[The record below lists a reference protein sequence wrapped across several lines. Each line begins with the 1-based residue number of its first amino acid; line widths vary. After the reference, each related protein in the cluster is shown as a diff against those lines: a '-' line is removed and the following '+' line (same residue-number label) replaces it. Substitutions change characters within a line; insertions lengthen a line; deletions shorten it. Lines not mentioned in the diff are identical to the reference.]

1 MTTKPKKPE
10 PMRYDMMLRT
20 WPGYFRSIWRG
31 QKRAEIRKNDRNFQ
45 VGDRVLLIEWD
56 PATGNQP
63 FPHRDALVEITHMTH
78 DAGIPGVETG
88 YCVWSFK
95 VIRRRVRR

>member
-1 MTTKPKKPE
+1 MIPH
-10 PMRYDMMLRT
+10 DMVLRT

-45 VGDRVLLIEWD
+45 VGDRVLLIEFD
-56 PATGNQP
+56 PILGYQP
-63 FPHRDALVEITHMTH
+63 SPSRDILVEITHLLRA
-78 DAGIPGVETG
+78 DGIPGIETG

-95 VIRRRVRR
+95 IIRRRIHR